1 MGEQRER
8 TRVKSRIDELPEE
21 VVNLINERLSDVS
34 ITYQEISEEVTE
46 LGYEISKSSVGRYA
60 IRQNKAT
67 QRLKE
72 AQEQT
77 KALLNAVKKN
87 PDLDYTEAGMQ
98 ILMDS
103 LVKRI
108 AMAQEEFD
116 SMPLDKAGRLIT
128 AISRTKV
135 YKDKFKLQYKKGV
148 SDAAAQIKNELKRE
162 LEKHPDILM
171 RINELVDN
179 VTSNMEAKDE

>member
-1 MGEQRER
+1 MGDQRER
-8 TRVKSRIDELPEE
+8 TRIKSRIDELPQD
-21 VVNLINERLSDVS
+21 VVDLINDRLSDVA
-34 ITYQEISEEVTE
+34 ITYQEISDEVTE
-46 LGYEISKSSVGRYA
+46 LGYEISKSSIGRFA

-116 SMPLDKAGRLIT
+116 NMPLDKAGRLIT
-128 AISRTKV
+128 SISRTKV
-135 YKDKFKLQYKKGV
+135 YKDKVKADMKQKIDLAFEEFKEQIPAAIRN
-148 SDAAAQIKNELKRE
+148 DAELSKAMNDL
-162 LEKHPDILM
+162 LEK
-171 RINELVDN
+171 
-179 VTSNMEAKDE
+179 AKARMLQDE